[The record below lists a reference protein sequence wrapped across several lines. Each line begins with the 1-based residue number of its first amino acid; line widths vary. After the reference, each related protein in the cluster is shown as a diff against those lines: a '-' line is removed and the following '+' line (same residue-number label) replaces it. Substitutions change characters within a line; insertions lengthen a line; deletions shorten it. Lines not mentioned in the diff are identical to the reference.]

1 MEDKN
6 QIKLDKSSFIS
17 YKTQSITKEYSL
29 GKTIGQG
36 SSGIVRKAI
45 HKATK
50 QVRAVK
56 ILKKSS
62 QDEEKLFLE
71 VNILAKLSHPNI
83 MHIYEFYDDKVNFY
97 IVSELCEGKELFET
111 ITSTGSFSEEKAC
124 PIIQQLMSA
133 ICYCHLN
140 NIVHRDLKPENI
152 IIEEKNN
159 ETCIKL
165 IDWGCARYFQKS
177 KKMSKM
183 SGTPYYLAPE
193 VINGEYDEKCDIWSC
208 GVIFYV
214 LLCGYPPFNGENNE
228 EIIECVQKGKFDFP
242 EEEWSEV
249 SDAAKDLIKKM
260 LTYDPKERPSAKQIL
275 KHPWFSQFKTK
286 KSYNKKL
293 AKTAL
298 ENMKHFKKNKRF
310 EQATI
315 NYIINQLITKEERA
329 DLEKQ
334 FVEWDKNGDGVLSKE
349 EIIEGYKN
357 AYGSVDEDEI
367 NNMIKSVDLDGNGV
381 IDYNEFLNCTLNRDK
396 IISKRNLELA
406 FKAFDKDKSGAIS
419 IEEIM
424 LIFKKTSND
433 VDKKVFEKMM
443 KEADLNGDGVINFDE
458 FQEIME
464 KFFK

>member
-1 MEDKN
+1 MEDKS
-6 QIKLDKSSFIS
+6 KLTIDKSSFIS
-17 YKTQSITKEYSL
+17 YKTQNITKDYSL
-29 GKTIGQG
+29 GKVIGQG
-36 SSGIVRKAI
+36 SSGIVRKAV

-71 VNILAKLSHPNI
+71 VNILSKLSHPNI

-97 IVSELCEGKELFET
+97 IVSELCEGKELFEQ
-111 ITSTGSFSEEKAC
+111 ITSSGSFSEEKSC
-124 PIIQQLMSA
+124 PIIQQLLSA

-152 IIEEKNN
+152 IINIKNK
-159 ETCIKL
+159 EVCIKL

-177 KKMSKM
+177 KKMSKI

-208 GVIFYV
+208 GVILYV

-228 EIIECVQKGKFDFP
+228 EIIENVLKGDFEFP
-242 EEEWSEV
+242 DDEWSEV
-249 SDAAKDLIKKM
+249 SDYAKDLIKKM
-260 LTYDPKERPSAKQIL
+260 LTYDPKKRPSAKHIL
-275 KHPWFSQFKTK
+275 KHSWFSQFKTK
-286 KSYNKKL
+286 KYKNKKL

-315 NYIINQLITKEERA
+315 NFIINQLITKEERA

-349 EIIEGYKN
+349 EIIEGYRN
-357 AYGSVDEDEI
+357 AYGTVDEDEI
-367 NNMIKSVDLDGNGV
+367 NNMIKTVDLDGNGV

-396 IISKRNLELA
+396 IISKKNLELA

-443 KEADLNGDGVINFDE
+443 KEVDLNGDGVIQFDE

-464 KFFK
+464 EFFK